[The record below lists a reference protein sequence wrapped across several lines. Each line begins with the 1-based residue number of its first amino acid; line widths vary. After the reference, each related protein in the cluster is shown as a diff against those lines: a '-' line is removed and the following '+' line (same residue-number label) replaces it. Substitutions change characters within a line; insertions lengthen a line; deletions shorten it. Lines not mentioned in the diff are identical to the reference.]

1 MSSTVQT
8 IVDKNRE
15 IDEATIKIMNIFQP
29 LDDRSRV
36 FVLAIVNQ
44 AMNHSFEKMANNKE
58 YERYMKSK
66 AVE

>member
-1 MSSTVQT
+1 MSTTVQT

-15 IDEATIKIMNIFQP
+15 IDEATVKIMNIFQP
-29 LDDRSRV
+29 LDDRLRV
-36 FVLAIVNQ
+36 FVLAMVNQ

-58 YERYMKSK
+58 YEKYMESQ